1 MIIIVLV
8 KEMVKLSKFDIVIL
22 YREHRISVEK
32 LRKREMKWL
41 DMFENWEKWMSK
53 RFRKVN

>member
-8 KEMVKLSKFDIVIL
+8 KEMVKLSKFYIVIL
-22 YREHRISVEK
+22 HREHRISVEK